1 MMPSDGKELSK
12 SSKEVDVRRAVFNSS
27 MTIAE
32 TDREKGVFHKAYG
45 KKEANASY
53 SNSRSSS
60 NDAAS
65 DTNTRPTGPGAA
77 GGADHGELYS
87 SSSNLMSAIEA
98 TNNDTACKRK
108 RKEDNES
115 SDDAAVAAAN
125 AKAKNRR
132 SSAKESRDRRKQLF
146 EDLQMSV
153 ARLAQENRELKR
165 NNETVMTENNFLKSQ
180 LLGLLKG
187 GSAGPSA
194 SVAAPA
200 TAPPSTTSVASAAV
214 TALFQNQ
221 EQQQLQS
228 LLRQLSRPAPTLSSS
243 TAVAVAGAT
252 SSINPNLGLQ
262 STLQQRLALLQAAQS
277 SPSQSSPL
285 HLGLPR
291 QIQVGQQLMQ
301 TTPIAASSNPAIVS
315 QEGLS
320 RLDQNSN
327 SQLLIQL
334 ISSLSGGSNS
344 QDHQL
349 QDLNDDRF
357 GGI

>member
-1 MMPSDGKELSK
+1 M
-12 SSKEVDVRRAVFNSS
+12 A
-27 MTIAE
+27 IAE

-45 KKEANASY
+45 KKEASVS

-65 DTNTRPTGPGAA
+65 DTNTRPTDPGAA
-77 GGADHGELYS
+77 GGADHRELYS

-98 TNNDTACKRK
+98 TNNDAAGKRK
-108 RKEDNES
+108 RKEDDEP
-115 SDDAAVAAAN
+115 SDDAAVAA

-165 NNETVMTENNFLKSQ
+165 TNETVMAENNFLKSQ

-187 GSAGPSA
+187 GAAGPSA

-200 TAPPSTTSVASAAV
+200 PAPPSTTSVASAAV
-214 TALFQNQ
+214 TTLFQNQ

-228 LLRQLSRPAPTLSSS
+228 LLHQLSRPAPTLSSS
-243 TAVAVAGAT
+243 TTAAVAGAT

-262 STLQQRLALLQAAQS
+262 STLQQRLALLQATQS

-285 HLGLPR
+285 QLPR
-291 QIQVGQQLMQ
+291 QIQIGQQLMH
-301 TTPIAASSNPAIVS
+301 TPISASSNPAIVS

-320 RLDQNSN
+320 RLDQNNN

-334 ISSLSGGSNS
+334 ISSLSGGSNN
-344 QDHQL
+344 QHHQL
-349 QDLNDDRF
+349 QDLNNARF

>member
-1 MMPSDGKELSK
+1 MPSDGKELSK

-65 DTNTRPTGPGAA
+65 DTNARPTDPGAA

-115 SDDAAVAAAN
+115 SDDAAVAAAK

-165 NNETVMTENNFLKSQ
+165 NNETVMAENNFLKSQ

-200 TAPPSTTSVASAAV
+200 PAPAPPSTTSVASAAV

-228 LLRQLSRPAPTLSSS
+228 LLRQLSRPAPTLSAS
-243 TAVAVAGAT
+243 TTAAVAGAT

-262 STLQQRLALLQAAQS
+262 SALEQRLAVLQATQS

-285 HLGLPR
+285 QLPR

-315 QEGLS
+315 QEGLN
-320 RLDQNSN
+320 RRDQNSN

-334 ISSLSGGSNS
+334 ISSLSGGSNN
-344 QDHQL
+344 QHHQL
-349 QDLNDDRF
+349 QDLNNARF

>member
-1 MMPSDGKELSK
+1 MMPSDGRELSTSR

-32 TDREKGVFHKAYG
+32 TDREKGVFHKAYS

-65 DTNTRPTGPGAA
+65 DTNTRPTDPGSA
-77 GGADHGELYS
+77 GGADHRELYS

-98 TNNDTACKRK
+98 TNNDTAGKRK
-108 RKEDNES
+108 RKEDDEP
-115 SDDAAVAAAN
+115 SDDAAVAAAK

-165 NNETVMTENNFLKSQ
+165 TNETVMAENNFLKSQ

-187 GSAGPSA
+187 GAAGPSA

-200 TAPPSTTSVASAAV
+200 PAPPSTTSVASAAV
-214 TALFQNQ
+214 TTLFQNQ

-243 TAVAVAGAT
+243 TTAAVAGAT

-262 STLQQRLALLQAAQS
+262 STLQQRLALLQATQS

-285 HLGLPR
+285 QLPR
-291 QIQVGQQLMQ
+291 QIQIGQQLMQ
-301 TTPIAASSNPAIVS
+301 TPIAASSNPAIVS

-320 RLDQNSN
+320 RLDQNNN

-334 ISSLSGGSNS
+334 ISSLSGGSNN
-344 QDHQL
+344 QHHQL
-349 QDLNDDRF
+349 QDLNNARF